1 MRFAVLCGRAAKSNK
16 VNTLM
21 LICLDLSLSADVS
34 DCIAHFN
41 SSSESTLSRVY
52 RHSNFDTCIIIII

>member
-21 LICLDLSLSADVS
+21 LICLDLSADVS